1 MQYQKLIVSLSLML
15 FALSSTATQAPQE
28 TRTEIEALLNKLQAA
43 NCQFNRNGTWY
54 SGVEAKVHLTKK
66 LAYFE
71 NKNMITSTED
81 FITHAASI
89 SSSSGKA
96 YLVKCGNTQ
105 ATESKIWL
113 QGQLKIMRSPK

>member
-1 MQYQKLIVSLSLML
+1 LKNILISLLL
-15 FALSSTATQAPQE
+15 ALIATSSSASQAPQE
-28 TRTEIEALLNKLQAA
+28 TRAEIEALFQKLQAA

-71 NKNMITSTED
+71 NKNMIKSTED
-81 FITHAASI
+81 FITHAASL

-96 YLVKCGNTQ
+96 YLVKCGNTP

-113 QGQLKIMRSPK
+113 QEQLKTMRSPK